1 MYIQIRGI
9 MSDSIKN
16 NQDHQVAINL
26 VNDLIEGKNPITKS
40 KFDMD
45 TIFSSPEIARA
56 LFYIRNILNNDSNS
70 ASSLVETVVNKS
82 KRKTEKLR
90 IRFDKIDFEEIDFSD
105 FNYEENTGIIKLSK
119 TITKF
124 VNDKQILFDV
134 EAKDLISWLENEGYL
149 ITESLDSKK
158 HIPSP
163 LGEALGI
170 VFKDVE
176 IKGRMVKMS
185 IYSRYAQ
192 QFIIEH
198 LKDIYL

>member
-1 MYIQIRGI
+1 

-40 KFDMD
+40 KFEME
-45 TIFSSPEIARA
+45 TVFSSPEIARA
-56 LFYIRNILNNDSNS
+56 LFYIRNILNNDTSL
-70 ASSLVETVVNKS
+70 SSIVEPDVNKT
-82 KRKTEKLR
+82 KRRTEKLR

-105 FNYEENTGIIKLSK
+105 FNFEENTGIMKLSRN
-119 TITKF
+119 ITNF
-124 VNDKQILFDV
+124 LSDKQVLFEV
-134 EAKDLISWLENEGYL
+134 QAKDLISWLENEGYL
-149 ITESLDSKK
+149 ITESIESKK

-163 LGEALGI
+163 MGEALGI
-170 VFKDVE
+170 EFKN
-176 IKGRMVKMS
+176 INYNGRMVKMS
-185 IYSRYAQ
+185 IYNRYAQ